1 MKSVDHLHTLT
12 EKEWDAFL
20 YGAKDGVATTLGWT
34 TYHTLRSKG
43 SPAGFPDRTCWRE
56 RLLFVELKTMDR
68 ASKPTERQVEF
79 LTGMA
84 RAGAEVYL
92 WRPSDYDEAVLVL
105 GSHSTFDPR
114 DGSLDNPVQGEWT
127 PRSLWL
133 PAGHRRDD
141 QSQLQLSAA

>member
-1 MKSVDHLHTLT
+1 MKSLDHLHTLN

-56 RLLFVELKTMDR
+56 RLLFVELKTMAKD
-68 ASKPTERQVEF
+68 SVLKPRQIEF

-84 RAGAEVYL
+84 RAGAEVYV
-92 WRPSDYDEAVLVL
+92 WRPSDYDEATRVL
-105 GSHSTFDPR
+105 GMRGTFNPL
-114 DGSLDNPVQGEWT
+114 DGSVRTATAELR

-133 PAGHRRDD
+133 PSGHRRDD
-141 QSQLQLSAA
+141 ETQLQLSAA